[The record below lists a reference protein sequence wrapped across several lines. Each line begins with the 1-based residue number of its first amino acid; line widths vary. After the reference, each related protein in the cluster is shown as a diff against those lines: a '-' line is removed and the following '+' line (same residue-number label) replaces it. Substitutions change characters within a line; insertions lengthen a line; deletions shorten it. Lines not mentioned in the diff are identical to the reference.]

1 MNTHQYI
8 VEMWGMRTEQG
19 PGTQGLRLVALSF
32 YDRNATCVIKLKHT
46 HTTDALH
53 TTLCHFRL
61 SS

>member
-1 MNTHQYI
+1 MNTYQYI
-8 VEMWGMRTEQG
+8 VEMGDVRSEQG
-19 PGTQGLRLVALSF
+19 LGTQGLRLVALSF

-46 HTTDALH
+46 HTIDALH